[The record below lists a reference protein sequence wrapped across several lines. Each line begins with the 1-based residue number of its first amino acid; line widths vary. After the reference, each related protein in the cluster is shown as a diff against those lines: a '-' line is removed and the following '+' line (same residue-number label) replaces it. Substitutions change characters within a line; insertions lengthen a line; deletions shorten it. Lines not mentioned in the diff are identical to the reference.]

1 MNKTFNFSEF
11 LMDKGFAF
19 TNYGTHNLY
28 EIKIEK
34 DYFCIN
40 LKSEAMTT
48 KNNDPK
54 SLKVDVPTPKTEKEA
69 EKWLKD
75 FLNKK
80 L

>member
-11 LMDKGFAF
+11 LMDKGFSF

-34 DYFCIN
+34 DYFCVN
-40 LKSEAMTT
+40 LQGETMTT
-48 KNNDPK
+48 KNSEPE
-54 SLKVDVPTPKTEKEA
+54 SLKVDIPTPKTEKEA

>member
-11 LMDKGFAF
+11 LIDKGFVF

-34 DYFCIN
+34 GYFCVN
-40 LKSEAMTT
+40 LQGEAMTT